1 MSNRAGRDQ
10 WKKIFEKRR
19 RIEFTSAEV
28 ATLTL
33 RDTSEGNGLTL
44 DHATERIGVGRGLTE
59 VEREWLFRLVK
70 QEYKI

>member
-1 MSNRAGRDQ
+1 M
-10 WKKIFEKRR
+10 EKGGLARL
-19 RIEFTSAEV
+19 

-33 RDTSEGNGLTL
+33 RDTSEGNRLTL
-44 DHATERIGVGRGLTE
+44 DHATERIDVGRGLTE